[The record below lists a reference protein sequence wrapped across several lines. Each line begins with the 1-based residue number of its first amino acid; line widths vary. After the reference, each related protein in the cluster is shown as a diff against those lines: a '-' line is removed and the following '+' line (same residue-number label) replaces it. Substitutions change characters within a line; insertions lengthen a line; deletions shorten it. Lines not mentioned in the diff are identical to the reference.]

1 MRGVFIDQ
9 LPTARPSHYPD
20 YHTCPG
26 MSGGRYKRKKSF
38 FSSGGNCLSHTI
50 LSRLL
55 AHNYYGPIGSH
66 GAARATT
73 SLDNRLSHCFTQTA
87 TKRPCHLGR
96 EKAASDSEVAHRT
109 ACECM
114 HLLLQSRLR
123 CKQHF
128 GRCLKTH
135 CRAGPRLQSTPLVGR
150 TRPCKI
156 IS

>member
-1 MRGVFIDQ
+1 MRGVFIGQ
-9 LPTARPSHYPD
+9 LPTESLSRLPYLPGKVGRKVQKEKRPL
-20 YHTCPG
+20 
-26 MSGGRYKRKKSF
+26 SF

-50 LSRLL
+50 LSRVL
-55 AHNYYGPIGSH
+55 AHNYSNGPIGSA
-66 GAARATT
+66 GRATT

-96 EKAASDSEVAHRT
+96 EKAAAKVAHRT

-135 CRAGPRLQSTPLVGR
+135 CRAGPRLQSTVLPSLEELVLV
-150 TRPCKI
+150 K
-156 IS
+156 